1 MSLRKTQTGMGI
13 EMNFAGSYVYDDFK
27 SQETELEILKR
38 QASLAIQLEKTILE
52 ESGLKQDMDI
62 LDMGCGCGLTSIHLA
77 EYAKDGSVWGVDPSK
92 VLISEAQKLKS
103 EKHLPNLKFSIGNVY
118 GPGLPDKKFD
128 FIYCRLL
135 FQHLGDPAQALLN
148 IYSMLKPNGIV
159 CITDIDDSSLFLFP
173 EPADLNSFITR
184 SVKYQS
190 LNGGD
195 RYIGRKLPVY
205 LNNAG
210 FENIKTKIKA
220 ISSFDIGLTGF
231 LQTALD
237 FRLEQLPENEL
248 KTAQRELSDIYT
260 EMRQSFA
267 WGAMGLFVATGNK
280 IS

>member
-1 MSLRKTQTGMGI
+1 
-13 EMNFAGSYVYDDFK
+13 MNLAGSYIYDDLE

-38 QASLAIQLEKTILE
+38 QACLALRLEKTIWE
-52 ESGLKQDMDI
+52 ESGLKQNMDI
-62 LDMGCGCGLTSIHLA
+62 LDMGCGCGITGVHLA
-77 EYAKDGSVWGVDPSK
+77 EYAMAGSVWGVDPSK
-92 VLISEAQKLKS
+92 VLISEAQKLKN
-103 EKHLPNLKFSIGNVY
+103 EKSLPNLKFSIGNVY

-135 FQHLGDPAQALLN
+135 FQHLGDPAKALLN
-148 IYSMLKPNGIV
+148 ISNMLKPDGII
-159 CITDIDDSSLFLFP
+159 CIADIDDSSLFLFP
-173 EPADLNSFITR
+173 EPADLNSFISR

-195 RYIGRKLPVY
+195 RYIGRKLPLY
-205 LNNAG
+205 LNDAG
-210 FENIKTKIKA
+210 FENIKTRIKT
-220 ISSFDIGLTGF
+220 ISSFDIGLMGF

-237 FRLEQLPENEL
+237 FRLEQLPEKEL
-248 KTAQRELSDIYT
+248 NAAQTELNNIYM